1 MKFHIITI
9 FPEIIR
15 NYFEEGVIGRAVK
28 DGLLDVELYNLRD
41 YTSDKHG
48 KVDDTPYGGGPGMV
62 LRVDVICNCIENIK
76 DSIKKEKGEKEL
88 EKTKTI
94 LFSAKG
100 KKYNQKKA
108 CLWRKE
114 LKHIILI
121 CGRYEGVDER
131 IAKFVA
137 DEEISIGEYVLS
149 GGELPALVVTDSV
162 ARLIPGVL
170 GNEDSLSVE
179 SYSGDDLK
187 ERDYPVYTK
196 PEVFNKWRVPKVL
209 LSGNHQEIEKWRKKK
224 C

>member
-9 FPEIIR
+9 FPEVVAA
-15 NYFEEGVIGRAVK
+15 YFKEGVIGRADQ
-28 DGLLDVELYNLRD
+28 DGQIDVEIYNLRD

-62 LRVDVICNCIENIK
+62 LRADVICSCIE
-76 DSIKKEKGEKEL
+76 SIKKNIKKERGEREL

-100 KKYNQKKA
+100 RKYNQKTA
-108 CLWRKE
+108 CLWSKE

-137 DEEISIGEYVLS
+137 DEEISIGE
-149 GGELPALVVTDSV
+149 
-162 ARLIPGVL
+162 
-170 GNEDSLSVE
+170 
-179 SYSGDDLK
+179 
-187 ERDYPVYTK
+187 
-196 PEVFNKWRVPKVL
+196 
-209 LSGNHQEIEKWRKKK
+209 
-224 C
+224 